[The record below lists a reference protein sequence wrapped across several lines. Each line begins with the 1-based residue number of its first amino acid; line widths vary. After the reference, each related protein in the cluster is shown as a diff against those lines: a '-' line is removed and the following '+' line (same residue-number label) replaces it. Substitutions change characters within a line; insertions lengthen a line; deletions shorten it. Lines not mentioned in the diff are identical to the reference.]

1 MGRKRIDIDLDKVAE
16 LAGRGL
22 TQGEIAACLGVS
34 LSFIGKRK
42 RESGEFTDAI
52 ERGKA
57 AAAREVSNKLFEL
70 CKRGNLGA
78 IVWYEKTR
86 RGMSDRVSLEVD
98 WREEARKDGIKPETL
113 SATFEAMVEQMMAQ
127 QMEAKDNDGGSGNAD
142 V

>member
-1 MGRKRIDIDLDKVAE
+1 MGRKKIEIDLDKVAE

-34 LSFIGKRK
+34 LRTIEGRK
-42 RESGEFTDAI
+42 AQVAEFAEAI

-57 AAAREVSNKLFEL
+57 SAAREVSNKLFEL

-86 RGMSDRVSLEVD
+86 RGLSDRVAMEID
-98 WREEARKDGIKPETL
+98 WREEAKKDGVNPDTL
-113 SATFEAMVEQMMAQ
+113 SATFEAMVRQAMEQQ
-127 QMEAKDNDGGSGNAD
+127 LQEQNNDGSSGDAD

>member
-1 MGRKRIDIDLDKVAE
+1 MGRKKIDIDLDKVAE

-34 LSFIGKRK
+34 LRTIEGRK
-42 RESGEFTDAI
+42 AQVAEFADAI

-57 AAAREVSNKLFEL
+57 SAAREVSNKLFEL

-78 IVWYEKTR
+78 IVWFEKTR
-86 RGMSDRVSLEVD
+86 RGLSDRLAVEVD
-98 WREEARKDGIKPETL
+98 WREEAKRDGIKPEAL
-113 SATFEAMVEQMMAQ
+113 SATFEAMVEQMMQQ
-127 QMEAKDNDGGSGNAD
+127 QMEAKQDDGSSGDAD